1 MTPDRHEEHKQ
12 HAFDSFCKKVLKCEA
27 YNGYREIGNRQAREV
42 TFSELPEEAME
53 QLAVYDS
60 YSWEYTPFTV
70 GDDVIL
76 IKNDRLAEAL
86 IALPKEEREILLM
99 YWFLDMADSDI
110 ADEKSMSRRTVNRRR
125 LKSYRLLKELMG
137 GEADD

>member
-27 YNGYREIGNRQAREV
+27 YNGYREIGRRKAHEI

-53 QLAVYDS
+53 QLAVYDC
-60 YSWEYTPFTV
+60 YSWEYTPFTI

-86 IALPKEEREILLM
+86 LALPREEREILLM